1 MNVLIQSRKK
11 CCLRNKAFSGR
22 NDTVN
27 KYPFTQLMRSKGTR
41 KTKSWGYHLT
51 IDAGGCDHTALR
63 SKATISAVTKELV
76 SRIDMVAYGKPR
88 IVMFGEG
95 NKKGYT
101 LIQLIETSN
110 IAAHF
115 VEETDDIYL
124 DIFSCKKFVL
134 NDAIAVFKK
143 YFKPSTMVKRFVVR
157 QAKPVKM
164 TRKHFK

>member
-1 MNVLIQSRKK
+1 LNQ
-11 CCLRNKAFSGR
+11 NGSG
-22 NDTVN
+22 VVE
-27 KYPFTQLMRSKGTR
+27 K
-41 KTKSWGYHLT
+41 
-51 IDAGGCDHTALR
+51 
-63 SKATISAVTKELV
+63 
-76 SRIDMVAYGKPR
+76 IDMVAYGKPR

-143 YFKPSTMVKRFVVR
+143 FFKPQTMVKRFVVR
-157 QAKPVKM
+157 QAKHMKKM
-164 TRKHFK
+164 TRKHSK

>member
-1 MNVLIQSRKK
+1 
-11 CCLRNKAFSGR
+11 
-22 NDTVN
+22 
-27 KYPFTQLMRSKGTR
+27 MRSKVRHTR
-41 KTKSWGYHLT
+41 KTGSWGYHLT
-51 IDAGGCDHTALR
+51 IDAGGCDHEALR
-63 SKATISAVTKELV
+63 SKSTIAAFTKELV
-76 SRIDMVAYGKPR
+76 AKIDMVAYGKPR

-110 IAAHF
+110 RSAHC

-143 YFKPSTMVKRFVVR
+143 YFKPRTMIKRFIKR
-157 QAKPVKM
+157 QASSKKM
-164 TRKHFK
+164 TRKLK

>member
-1 MNVLIQSRKK
+1 
-11 CCLRNKAFSGR
+11 
-22 NDTVN
+22 
-27 KYPFTQLMRSKGTR
+27 MRSKGTR
-41 KTKSWGYHLT
+41 KVSWGYHLT
-51 IDAGGCDHTALR
+51 IDAGGCDHDALR
-63 SKATISAVTKELV
+63 SKSTIAAFTKELV

-95 NKKGYT
+95 NNKGYT

-143 YFKPSTMVKRFVVR
+143 YFKPHTIVKRFFVR
-157 QAKPVKM
+157 QAGRAPKKM
-164 TRKHFK
+164 TRKLK

>member
-1 MNVLIQSRKK
+1 
-11 CCLRNKAFSGR
+11 
-22 NDTVN
+22 
-27 KYPFTQLMRSKGTR
+27 MRSKGGNTR
-41 KTKSWGYHLT
+41 KAKSKGSWGYHLT
-51 IDAGGCDHTALR
+51 IDAGGCDHDALR
-63 SKATISAVTKELV
+63 SKATIAAFSKELV
-76 SRIDMVAYGKPR
+76 DKIDMVAYGKPR

-143 YFKPSTMVKRFVVR
+143 YFKPTTMVKRFIVR
-157 QAKPVKM
+157 QAKSKKM
-164 TRKHFK
+164 TRKLK